1 VSLTRFLLA
10 WRTIPLRDREVIDAL
25 VHPSHAGPS
34 AELSQA
40 LQGWR
45 GSHYWSDE
53 ADGRHL
59 VLTQA
64 AGPRPG
70 ERWVAH
76 AVLFALTLF
85 TTTLGGAVFAGAV
98 GVDTALTV
106 TDWGQV
112 LAHGW
117 SRGLVFSLP
126 LLAIL
131 MCHELGHYLTARR
144 YLLDVSPPYFLPGPP
159 LPIGTLGAFIRLRTI
174 LTDRRQLIDVGAAGP
189 FAGFLIALPL
199 LWIGFALSR
208 PAMSGTSGMEVWAG
222 NQPLWQLGDSIIT
235 RVVRFL
241 AMSHA
246 PGIVLHPVAVAGW
259 FGMFVTALNLLPIAQ
274 LDGGHILYSA
284 SPGHHEGLGRGFWI
298 VIMLMGWFWLGWLI
312 WGSLVLVLSRGRL
325 GHPPVLDSYRPLPRS
340 RRWLAWASLVLF
352 LVTFAPVPLTSFG
365 P

>member
-1 VSLTRFLLA
+1 MSLTRFLLA

-25 VHPSHAGPS
+25 VHPAHAGPS
-34 AELSQA
+34 AELSHA
-40 LQGWR
+40 LKGWR

-53 ADGRHL
+53 PDGRHL

-76 AVLFALTLF
+76 ALLFAATLF

-98 GVDTALTV
+98 SVDAALTLS
-106 TDWGQV
+106 DWGHV
-112 LAHGW
+112 LLHGW

-126 LLAIL
+126 LLTIL
-131 MCHELGHYLTARR
+131 MSHELGHYVTARR

-189 FAGFLIALPL
+189 FAGFLIALPV

-208 PAMSGTSGMEVWAG
+208 PALPGTLGMELWAG

-235 RVVRFL
+235 RVVRFF
-241 AMSHA
+241 AMGHV
-246 PGIVLHPVAVAGW
+246 PGIVLHPIAVAGW

-274 LDGGHILYSA
+274 LDGGHILYAA
-284 SPGHHEGLGRGFWI
+284 SPRHQEGLGRGFWI
-298 VIMLMGWFWLGWLI
+298 VIMLMGWFWIGWLI

-325 GHPPVLDSYRPLPRS
+325 GHPPVLDTYRPLPRS
-340 RRWLAWASLVLF
+340 RRWLAWASLILF
-352 LVTFAPVPLTSFG
+352 LVTFAPVPLAPLG